1 MLGARLDG
9 RYRLETELRRDADG
23 VVYAGQDERLNR
35 PVAVTVLAPH
45 RAADPAYLAVC
56 RERTGRLASITHPHL
71 VPVYDS
77 SLEGETPFIVTPLV
91 EAAACDAGCRRAAA
105 ARRVRA
111 ARGGPVC
118 LRVGL
123 APRSRYRPRRA
134 GSRQLVLADDGDLF
148 LIDLARPPVAEAPL
162 RAPYEAPELALGQ
175 APDARSDVFALAA
188 VLYEAIVGEA
198 PFGGADRASI
208 ALAKLNQAPLAPA
221 VLAPGVP
228 TDLSDAVMLGLSA
241 GAAQRPAD
249 GARFALRLETVQ
261 AVGLEATQAMAP
273 TQVLATPP
281 AAPPPLAAWEPD
293 PVVAAPESA
302 GGFLPW
308 LGLFAVLAVI
318 SGLWLAL
325 RNPKL
330 PEAPPL
336 PVDQAVVPR

>member
-1 MLGARLDG
+1 
-9 RYRLETELRRDADG
+9 
-23 VVYAGQDERLNR
+23 
-35 PVAVTVLAPH
+35 
-45 RAADPAYLAVC
+45 
-56 RERTGRLASITHPHL
+56 LASLHDH
-71 VPVYDS
+71 
-77 SLEGETPFIVTPLV
+77 GIVH
-91 EAAACDAGCRRAAA
+91 
-105 ARRVRA
+105 
-111 ARGGPVC
+111 GGLDPE
-118 LRVGL
+118 
-123 APRSRYRPRRA
+123 
-134 GSRQLVLADDGDLF
+134 QLVLADDGDLF